1 MEKVNISLNLTEKDY
16 RKLVELVYLGVV
28 LHHTYSDK
36 EYKSMHKA
44 EQAIYSQA
52 GKFGC
57 QDLISYQPELNTF
70 LATHN
75 LMDNM
80 DLFRAE
86 YDYNTFYEELI
97 SRLSEKEFMKYY
109 SFEQLREMSQDS
121 KDEALK
127 FLKDKYDA
135 AAMQGGFEK
144 ILEKAKDLFE

>member
-1 MEKVNISLNLTEKDY
+1 MEKVNISLELTEKDY

-52 GKFGC
+52 AKFEC
-57 QDLISYQPELNTF
+57 ADLINFQPELNSF
-70 LATHN
+70 LATHD
-75 LMDNM
+75 LMDRM

-109 SFEQLREMSQDS
+109 TTEQVREMSQEN

-127 FLKDKYDA
+127 FLTDKYNA

-144 ILEKAKDLFE
+144 ILEKAKDLF